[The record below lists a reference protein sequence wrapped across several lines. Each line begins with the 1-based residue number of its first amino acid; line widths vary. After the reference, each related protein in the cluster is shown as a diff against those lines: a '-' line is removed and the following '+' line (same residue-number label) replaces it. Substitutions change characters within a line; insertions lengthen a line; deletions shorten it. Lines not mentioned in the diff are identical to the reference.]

1 MSYFLYN
8 VLLIRWLVPRRC
20 LKYTKFYKLY
30 SNFTWDLKLFY
41 GTLRYSSSILKFIY
55 EPLTNNWDKA
65 SHSKGLLPCGSIT
78 LERTFLHKLLVG
90 FGWDWEGKTSRG
102 FLKINVK
109 NIRATCNAFY
119 VQNLNT
125 LIN

>member
-1 MSYFLYN
+1 MGPKSIL
-8 VLLIRWLVPRRC
+8 
-20 LKYTKFYKLY
+20 
-30 SNFTWDLKLFY
+30 WDLKLFY
-41 GTLRYSSSILKFIY
+41 GTLRYSSSILNFIY

-78 LERTFLHKLLVG
+78 LARTFLHKLLVG

-102 FLKINVK
+102 FLRINVK

-125 LIN
+125 LINCSTCLVGWLAQWLLKSCSRKLKDFR